1 MYIRKTKD
9 VFEVQWNYNYSWE
22 VLTTE
27 ETRTEARKRLKEYNE
42 NETNVPHRIIKKRE
56 KIEGR

>member
-9 VFEVQWNYNYSWE
+9 VFEVQGNYGYGWE
-22 VLTTE
+22 AVTTE
-27 ETRTEARKRLKEYNE
+27 ETRTEAKKRLKEYGE